1 MSEPPREELADRV
14 GELER
19 TLEELRDELGPRR
32 GPLGVP
38 RPPSP
43 REVLRFTGEYAIPA
57 AIAVMEANIR
67 TLELLQRVI
76 RATDRSG
83 DAAGV
88 RERTADLSRETLAR
102 LDGALAELGSAIE
115 DADLP
120 QDEEA
125 RALLSEARELNDEIR
140 ERIGRPRGAGDA
152 PGTAADDGGLA
163 ESDPGVD
170 IDVEDEL
177 EQIRDEIDGDDGATG
192 NGDADPDGG

>member
-1 MSEPPREELADRV
+1 MSERSREDLADRV
-14 GELER
+14 AELEE

-32 GPLGVP
+32 GPFGVP

-57 AIAVMEANIR
+57 AVAILEANIR

-76 RATDRSG
+76 RTTDRSG

-88 RERTADLSRETLAR
+88 RGRTAALSRETLSR
-102 LDGALAELGSAIE
+102 LDRALAELGTAIE

-120 QDEEA
+120 RDAQA
-125 RALLSEARELNDEIR
+125 RALLSEARDLNDEIAGRLDRSR
-140 ERIGRPRGAGDA
+140 EGDDAAEAAGDDRPPEA
-152 PGTAADDGGLA
+152 
-163 ESDPGVD
+163 DPGVE

-177 EQIRDEIDGDDGATG
+177 EQIRDELDDVGEGG
-192 NGDADPDGG
+192 NGDGDPDGE